1 MADHRTSST
10 NRTRLNTGVRGRA
23 AVQIDEGLRSYM
35 LRVFNYMGLGVALT
49 AVITLY
55 MAANPALMAAV
66 AMGPMKWVLFA
77 GVLGLGWFAPRL
89 IMGGNIAVAH
99 AAYWGY
105 AVLWGLL
112 ISPMI
117 AYYMGINGG
126 QLVIQALAITSVTF
140 GASSLFGYVTKRD
153 MTGMGG
159 FFMMATIGLIV
170 AMLLNAFFFQSGMF
184 SMIISMVVVV
194 VFAALTAYETQIIKN
209 MYSQNDGNQVAKGKA
224 IFGAFMLYGS
234 FVTMFIHILNILGL
248 AQR

>member
-1 MADHRTSST
+1 MADYKLRS
-10 NRTRLNTGVRGRA
+10 NTGVQGRT

-35 LRVFNYMGLGVALT
+35 LRVYNFMGLGVALT
-49 AVITLY
+49 AVLAMY
-55 MAANPALMAAV
+55 LVANPALMATIAL
-66 AMGPMKWVLFA
+66 GPMKWVLFA

-89 IMGGNIAVAH
+89 IMGGNTAVAH

-105 AVLWGLL
+105 AALWGML

-117 AYYMGINGG
+117 ARYMGINGG
-126 QLVIQALAITSVTF
+126 QLVVQALAITSVTF

-159 FFMMATIGLIV
+159 FFMMATIGLLV
-170 AMLLNAFFFQSGMF
+170 AMLLNAFIFQSGMF

-194 VFAALTAYETQIIKN
+194 IFAGLTAYETQMIKN
-209 MYSQNDGNQVAKGKA
+209 MYSQHDDNQIAQGKA

-248 AQR
+248 ARGE